1 MIATIVLPEQLKMK
15 VKYEVIAEDVV
26 IQEVYFNE
34 YPVLNL
40 LISLNM
46 LYGVDLTENIF
57 TALMKKHDL

>member
-15 VKYEVIAEDVV
+15 VEYDLIAEDIV
-26 IQEVYFNE
+26 IKEIYFNE
-34 YPVLNL
+34 YPVYNL

-57 TALMKKHDL
+57 SALMKKHDI